1 MQSEWMSYTK
11 TQPEITSG
19 SIEMDRHARNNRG
32 KFRGTNLRALSARGF
47 EGGRRVV
54 GGAEVE
60 FRTSRAE
67 KELPK
72 LTCENS
78 VAVRDDGLG

>member
-1 MQSEWMSYTK
+1 MHETTEVSFE
-11 TQPEITSG
+11 
-19 SIEMDRHARNNRG
+19 
-32 KFRGTNLRALSARGF
+32 ALIYVLCLPIGL
-47 EGGRRVV
+47 RVV
-54 GGAEVE
+54 GGAEAE

-78 VAVRDDGLG
+78 VPVRDDGLG